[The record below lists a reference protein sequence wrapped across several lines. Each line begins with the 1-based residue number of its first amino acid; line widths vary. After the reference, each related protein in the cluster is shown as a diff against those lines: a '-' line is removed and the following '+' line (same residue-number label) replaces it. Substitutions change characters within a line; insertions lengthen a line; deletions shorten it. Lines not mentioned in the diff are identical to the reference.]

1 MSARFLIVILSPYS
15 DPMDFESEGRR
26 SFTFNES
33 NFETPYCFQV
43 TIIDDDFLEYTEM
56 FDLTL
61 SAGSG
66 VSLKN
71 ALHVVEIEDN
81 DSELYK

>member
-1 MSARFLIVILSPYS
+1 
-15 DPMDFESEGRR
+15 MDFKSDVSR

-43 TIIDDDFLEYTEM
+43 TIIDDDFLEDTEM

-81 DSELYK
+81 DSEL